1 LHLVRLVTISRADEM
16 PEQFKGFVNFQ
27 ANLEG
32 HEVSKEEKVAIL
44 VIEGTSCYVPVFLDR
59 MKGIEELEKRL
70 AGQQAQMPEDTKS
83 VLAKNVP

>member
-1 LHLVRLVTISRADEM
+1 LHHARLVSISKAEEI

-32 HEVSKEEKVAIL
+32 HEVSKEEKVALL

-59 MKGIEELEKRL
+59 MKSIKELERRL
-70 AGQQAQMPEDTKS
+70 ADQQAQMPEDTKLI
-83 VLAKNVP
+83 LAKNIA